1 MLREVF
7 HSKDNQTSLTHT
19 SQREAQ
25 KVERKRQRE
34 AAKMTK
40 EERKRQ
46 REAEKEAPKNQ
57 RVTRSNAENAEASIG
72 ASDNADA
79 ASADLPKNNV
89 LPQLEQQPEHEV

>member
-1 MLREVF
+1 
-7 HSKDNQTSLTHT
+7 
-19 SQREAQ
+19 
-25 KVERKRQRE
+25 
-34 AAKMTK
+34 MTK

-46 REAEKEAPKNQ
+46 REAEKEARKNQ